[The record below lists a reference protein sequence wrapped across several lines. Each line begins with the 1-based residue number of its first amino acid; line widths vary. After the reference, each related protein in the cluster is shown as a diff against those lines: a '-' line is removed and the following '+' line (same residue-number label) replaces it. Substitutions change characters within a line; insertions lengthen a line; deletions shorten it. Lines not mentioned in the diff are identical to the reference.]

1 MKGVDFDVKGL
12 RQRLGI
18 TQVELATRLKVHPSA
33 IARWE
38 RGVSKPQPAYAERLQ
53 ALERRAEREEKGK
66 AAA

>member
-12 RQRLGI
+12 RERLGL
-18 TQVELATRLKVHPSA
+18 TQVELAARIKVSPA
-33 IARWE
+33 AVQRWE
-38 RGVSKPQPAYAERLQ
+38 RGTSKPQPAYAERLQ